1 MLDAARVR
9 AEYRQKRARQLI
21 DGADAKGDA
30 GASKPPPPKKRRTN
44 ALAGEAGKGSK
55 SLEKGKNHPV
65 GATIEIQPGE
75 SLKHFNRYA
84 SFLLRFSPNPSS
96 TWDLGALSHY
106 CVLFAFF
113 FWMFRRVEDHM
124 RPLVQSAMR
133 ASAAT
138 ERKERK
144 AAASASS
151 TNTSTN
157 KTRQLPKAPSS
168 SIKAHGEDASPPP
181 ASATARHDD
190 DRPKEFAKISSAA
203 PRRLNDVA
211 MAPPELKKL
220 PRGAAKRS
228 SSSEGGKAKAGAAA
242 GVLSMA
248 QRAMM
253 EVERENAIRRYRE
266 MKERKA
272 KEGDRT
278 FLRGEGDE

>member
-1 MLDAARVR
+1 VLDAARIR
-9 AEYRQKRARQLI
+9 TEYRQKRARQLI
-21 DGADAKGDA
+21 DGANAEGDV
-30 GASKPPPPKKRRTN
+30 GASKAPPPKKRRTN
-44 ALAGEAGKGSK
+44 ALAEAGKGGK
-55 SLEKGKNHPV
+55 SFKKGKDYPV
-65 GATIEIQPGE
+65 GTIEIQPGE
-75 SLKHFNRYA
+75 SLKHFN
-84 SFLLRFSPNPSS
+84 
-96 TWDLGALSHY
+96 
-106 CVLFAFF
+106 
-113 FWMFRRVEDHM
+113 RRVEDHM

-144 AAASASS
+144 GAPSASAPSS
-151 TNTSTN
+151 SNKSAN
-157 KTRQLPKAPSS
+157 KTRQPPKASS
-168 SIKAHGEDASPPP
+168 ASIQAHAEDAPPP
-181 ASATARHDD
+181 ASSATARHDD
-190 DRPKEFAKISSAA
+190 DADDRPPKEFATTSSAA

-220 PRGAAKRS
+220 PRGAAKQHS
-228 SSSEGGKAKAGAAA
+228 LAGGKVKAGASAGA

-278 FLRGEGDE
+278 LLRGEGDE

>member
-1 MLDAARVR
+1 MWTHRSHHRPRNVARTRRRVKRGR
-9 AEYRQKRARQLI
+9 AVNCW
-21 DGADAKGDA
+21 
-30 GASKPPPPKKRRTN
+30 RREKN
-44 ALAGEAGKGSK
+44 IRLAPSRS
-55 SLEKGKNHPV
+55 SLGNHSSISIGTP
-65 GATIEIQPGE
+65 
-75 SLKHFNRYA
+75 
-84 SFLLRFSPNPSS
+84 SFSSQYLVNLR
-96 TWDLGALSHY
+96 ALSH
-106 CVLFAFF
+106 CHVLFAFF
-113 FWMFRRVEDHM
+113 FFFWTFRRVEDHM

-144 AAASASS
+144 TAASNKSTNKFRQPPKATSSS
-151 TNTSTN
+151 TN
-157 KTRQLPKAPSS
+157 
-168 SIKAHGEDASPPP
+168 AHAEDASARPP
-181 ASATARHDD
+181 SATARHDD
-190 DRPKEFAKISSAA
+190 DDDRPKEFATTSSAA

-220 PRGAAKRS
+220 PRGAAKRLAS
-228 SSSEGGKAKAGAAA
+228 GGKAKAGATAAA

-278 FLRGEGDE
+278 LLRGEGDG

>member
-1 MLDAARVR
+1 
-9 AEYRQKRARQLI
+9 
-21 DGADAKGDA
+21 
-30 GASKPPPPKKRRTN
+30 
-44 ALAGEAGKGSK
+44 
-55 SLEKGKNHPV
+55 
-65 GATIEIQPGE
+65 
-75 SLKHFNRYA
+75 
-84 SFLLRFSPNPSS
+84 
-96 TWDLGALSHY
+96 
-106 CVLFAFF
+106 
-113 FWMFRRVEDHM
+113 M

-157 KTRQLPKAPSS
+157 KTGQLPKAPSS
-168 SIKAHGEDASPPP
+168 SIKAHAEDGSPPPP

-220 PRGAAKRS
+220 PRGAANRS